1 MVRLQYMRLGVSTRM
16 GIVKD
21 PSFRYER
28 LLPLLEGSRIDDVEM
43 DPSIEANEMGWIK
56 GFFKSS
62 RLRLWSLHGLAGHEP
77 LSSLFGEARDEA
89 MENARRTI
97 EVAGYLGAHAVV
109 LHASDEPIAE
119 NERAERMAQ
128 AKISLASLVP
138 AARQANTV
146 IAVELLP
153 RTCLGN
159 TLEELIDLI
168 EGLPKDR
175 VGACLDV
182 NHVRDVATIQKIIR
196 ELDGR
201 LTTIHISD
209 FDGIDER
216 HWLPGK
222 GIIDW
227 PSVWQSLE
235 GIGYDGP
242 WLYESS
248 AIYDDPEANVR
259 AIEGNF
265 WHWLSLVSRDKRRY
279 G

>member
-1 MVRLQYMRLGVSTRM
+1 MRLGVSTR
-16 GIVKD
+16 ISVVKD
-21 PSFRYER
+21 PRFPYEG
-28 LLPLLEGSRIDDVEM
+28 LLPLLEGSSIDDVEM
-43 DPSIEANEMGWIK
+43 DASIGANEMEWIK
-56 GFFKSS
+56 GFFKGS

-77 LSSLFGEARDEA
+77 LSSLSVEARDEGLA
-89 MENARRTI
+89 NARRTI
-97 EVAGYLGAHAVV
+97 KVAGHLGAHAVV

-119 NERAERMAQ
+119 HERSERIAQ
-128 AKISLASLVP
+128 AKMSLSSLVQAARHASL
-138 AARQANTV
+138 V

-159 TLEELIDLI
+159 SLPELIDLL
-168 EGLPKDR
+168 EGMPQDG
-175 VGACLDV
+175 VGVCLDV
-182 NHVRDVATIQKIIR
+182 NHVRDVSYLPKIIH
-196 ELDGR
+196 ELGRR
-201 LTTIHISD
+201 LTTLHVSD

-227 PSVWQSLE
+227 PSVWQALE

-248 AIYDDPEANVR
+248 AIYDDPKANIH
-259 AIEGNF
+259 AIEENF
-265 WHWLSLVSRDKRRY
+265 RHWRSLAGRS

>member
-1 MVRLQYMRLGVSTRM
+1 MRLGLSTRIS
-16 GIVKD
+16 IVKD
-21 PSFRYER
+21 DKFPYEG
-28 LLPLLEGSRIDDVEM
+28 LLPLLEGSSVDDVEM
-43 DPSIEANEMGWIK
+43 DASIEAEKMEWIK
-56 GFFKSS
+56 GFFKGS

-77 LSSLFGEARDEA
+77 LSSLSIEARDEGMA
-89 MENARRTI
+89 YARRSI
-97 EVAGYLGAHAVV
+97 EVAGHLGARVVV

-119 NERAERMAQ
+119 HERPERIAQ
-128 AKISLASLVP
+128 AKMSLAGLVP
-138 AARQANTV
+138 AARRANSV

-159 TLEELIDLI
+159 SLPELLDLLEEL
-168 EGLPKDR
+168 PQDR

-182 NHVRDVATIQKIIR
+182 NHVRDVARLPEIIR
-196 ELDGR
+196 ELGR
-201 LTTIHISD
+201 RLITLHVSD

-227 PSVWQSLE
+227 PSVWQALE
-235 GIGYDGP
+235 GNGYDGP

-248 AIYDDPEANVR
+248 AIYEDPKANIR

-265 WHWLSLVSRDKRRY
+265 RHWRSLAS
-279 G
+279 GSG

>member
-1 MVRLQYMRLGVSTRM
+1 M
-16 GIVKD
+16 GIAKD
-21 PSFRYER
+21 PSIQYER
-28 LLPLLEGSRIDDVEM
+28 LLPLLEGSTVDDVEM
-43 DPSIEANEMGWIK
+43 DANIEVNEMEWIK
-56 GFFKSS
+56 GFLKRS

-77 LSSLFGEARDEA
+77 LSSLRGGTRDEA
-89 MENARRTI
+89 MGNARRTI
-97 EVAGYLGAHAVV
+97 DVAGYLGAHAVV

-119 NERAERMAQ
+119 HERAERLAQ
-128 AKISLASLVP
+128 AKKSLASLVP
-138 AARQANTV
+138 TARRANAV
-146 IAVELLP
+146 IAVEFLP

-159 TLEELIDLI
+159 TLAEMFDLL
-168 EGLPKDR
+168 EGLPKDMDG
-175 VGACLDV
+175 VCLDV
-182 NHVRDVATIQKIIR
+182 NHVREVDSIPKIIR

-248 AIYDDPEANVR
+248 AIYDDPEANIR
-259 AIEGNF
+259 AIEENF
-265 WHWLSLVSRDKRRY
+265 RHWRSLVGRDRMDERNHTPTY
-279 G
+279 